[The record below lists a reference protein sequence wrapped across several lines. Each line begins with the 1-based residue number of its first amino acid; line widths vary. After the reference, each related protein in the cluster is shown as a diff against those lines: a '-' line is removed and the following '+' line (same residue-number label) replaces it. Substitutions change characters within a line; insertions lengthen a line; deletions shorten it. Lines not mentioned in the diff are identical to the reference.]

1 MFVCLCIDVS
11 AQWGDGGCQ
20 RDLYRS
26 YKVSYHLS
34 SLLWYMY
41 LLIIILRQAQDEINE
56 LKCELSMRHSEIAVL
71 EERCPSFLVH
81 TTLHVPG
88 HSLTYPATHSLIHP
102 TTHPLTHSYTQP
114 PTHSLTHTPNH
125 PPTHSFT
132 HTTHSPNHPLTHSL
146 TPLTHSLTQ
155 PPTHSLIH
163 SHHSLTDS
171 STLFLS
177 RLATTIAAKEMS
189 ESVCEGLRHSHTH
202 LQQQYTTA
210 LDHFETAL
218 KEKDE
223 VRNGNWYTCFM
234 LVWVA
239 MWVKFYLTQNVY
251 LVHRLYVII
260 TCPGSAR
267 YTWPAATCLL
277 FVGGSSV

>member
-1 MFVCLCIDVS
+1 
-11 AQWGDGGCQ
+11 
-20 RDLYRS
+20 
-26 YKVSYHLS
+26 
-34 SLLWYMY
+34 MY

-102 TTHPLTHSYTQP
+102 TTHPLTHS
-114 PTHSLTHTPNH
+114 LTP
-125 PPTHSFT
+125 
-132 HTTHSPNHPLTHSL
+132 L
-146 TPLTHSLTQ
+146 TPLTHSLTH
-155 PPTHSLIH
+155 PTTHSLIH